1 MHKTPALSMARRERL
16 IREALGGENRTEDPG
31 YRKEIRNERVKADSD
46 RLTLPTSKASEC
58 RVGYNLV

>member
-1 MHKTPALSMARRERL
+1 MKTGQK
-16 IREALGGENRTEDPG
+16 IRG